1 MSAGLPTSRGAV
13 NASSAIRN
21 SSSAIEKSIGNATR
35 RAFRDSDM
43 RDQNDEASSLI
54 LGHPIRAYRSAT
66 AGPSSAV
73 WLVSQQ
79 NPLTIAAEKRELLSA
94 ANCTVR
100 SEEHTSELQSIM
112 RISYAVF
119 CLKKKKST

>member
-1 MSAGLPTSRGAV
+1 
-13 NASSAIRN
+13 
-21 SSSAIEKSIGNATR
+21 
-35 RAFRDSDM
+35 M

-79 NPLTIAAEKRELLSA
+79 HPLTIAAEKRELLSA
-94 ANCTVR
+94 AHCTVDDPSLSPVMPIALGSAIPR
-100 SEEHTSELQSIM
+100 STSNRTPCSTTDSTFRTEEHTSEIPSIM
-112 RISYAVF
+112 R
-119 CLKKKKST
+119 L

>member
-79 NPLTIAAEKRELLSA
+79 HPLTIAAEKRELLSA
-94 ANCTVR
+94 ANRTVNGTTVSLHGKAECMER
-100 SEEHTSELQSIM
+100 
-112 RISYAVF
+112 
-119 CLKKKKST
+119 